1 MRTLRGVVVSLRPS
15 NRDLPAYLH
24 DVIGGQPE
32 EVGDMNG
39 VALHRGKQGLLPCRK
54 GLPVRTSA
62 IALILIYLQNSASL
76 LWSPSGDFGVHHGA

>member
-1 MRTLRGVVVSLRPS
+1 MRTLWGIVISLRRLD
-15 NRDLPAYLH
+15 RDLPAYLH
-24 DVIGGQPE
+24 DVIGRQPE

-62 IALILIYLQNSASL
+62 IALILHLSAE
-76 LWSPSGDFGVHHGA
+76 